1 MKGGIHMAI
10 KIGHASIDENGK
22 IKNGQAGDQSGKEVC
37 IRTWYSKP
45 WQYILR
51 CKDANKAEL
60 MAQACE
66 AGCNNPN
73 IGYDQYQR
81 NTLNTQAQKVG
92 YKLQNIKTKCECDC
106 SSFMTVCAQA
116 AGINIPYNGSN
127 APTTSTMK
135 TAFTSTGQF
144 DVLNSSKYL
153 TSDAYLKR
161 GDILVKSGSHTVMAL
176 QNGGAINNTMT
187 LAIDISSY
195 QGNINFSSVKSSGI
209 SKALIKIVD
218 KSMNPEKKF
227 EEYYR
232 GCQNAGIDVI
242 GVYNY
247 SYATTVTKAKTDA
260 QKVLSV
266 LGNRKTTVWLDV
278 EDKSQQGLGT
288 TLKDVINTY
297 QNVIEGAGYT
307 FGVYTGM
314 SFYTSYI
321 KPYASQINCDNWWIA
336 RYYNGYNKMGVSQ
349 KPNENYNPS
358 KTIGRDICMWQYT
371 SSGQVPGISGNVDIN
386 IIYNEPGSSNV
397 SVPTTPP
404 SNSVFIGKVT
414 TSSGN
419 LNIRQGPGTNYPVV
433 GSLPKGKIVQINGI
447 MNDFYMTI
455 YGFVS
460 KDYISQV
467 IGKVSNCTALN
478 MRSTPSSASSS
489 NILTT
494 LKVGDEIALLSEQG
508 NWYQGTDSRGTTGW
522 VSKSY
527 IKVL

>member
-1 MKGGIHMAI
+1 MITIAI
-10 KIGHASIDENGK
+10 KIGHASIDENNK
-22 IKNGQAGDQSGKEVC
+22 IKNGQAGDQTGKEVC

-51 CKDANKAEL
+51 CKDSEKAEM

-66 AGCNNPN
+66 SGCNNPN
-73 IGYDQYQR
+73 IGYDQNQR
-81 NTLNTQAQKVG
+81 NTLNTQAKKVG
-92 YKLQNIKTKCECDC
+92 YKLQNIKAKCECDC

-116 AGINIPYNGSN
+116 AGINVPYNGTN

-144 DVLNSSKYL
+144 EVLTSSKYL
-153 TSDAYLKR
+153 TSDAFLKR
-161 GDILVKSGSHTVMAL
+161 GDILVKPGSHTVMAL
-176 QNGGAINNTMT
+176 ENGGEINNTMA

-195 QGNINFSSVKSSGI
+195 QGTINFSQVKASGI
-209 SKALIKIVD
+209 SKALIKLVS
-218 KSMNPEKKF
+218 KSMAPEAKF
-227 EEYYR
+227 EEYYK
-232 GCQNAGIDVI
+232 GCLDSGIDVI

-247 SYATTVTKAKTDA
+247 SYATTVAKAKSDA

-288 TLKDVINTY
+288 TLKDIINTY
-297 QNVIEGAGYT
+297 QNVIEGAGCT

-314 SFYTSYI
+314 SFYTSYL
-321 KPYASQINCDNWWIA
+321 KPYASQINCNNWWIA
-336 RYYNGYNKMGVSQ
+336 RYYNGYKKMDVSQ

-358 KTIGRDICMWQYT
+358 KTISRDICMWQYT
-371 SSGQVPGISGNVDIN
+371 SSGQVPGINGNVDIN
-386 IIYNEPGSSNV
+386 IIYKEPSSTT

-414 TSSGN
+414 TSYGN
-419 LNIRQGPGTNYPVV
+419 LNIRQGPGQNYPIV
-433 GSLPKGKIVQINGI
+433 GSLSKGKVVQINGE
-447 MNDFYMTI
+447 MQGFYMTI

-460 KDYISQV
+460 KDYISQAV
-467 IGKVSNCTALN
+467 GQVYNCTALN
-478 MRSTPSSASSS
+478 LRSTPIADPT
-489 NILTT
+489 NKNVVKT
-494 LKVGDEIALLSEQG
+494 LKAGDEIALLSEQG
-508 NWYQGTDSRGTTGW
+508 NWYQGTDSKGTTGW

-527 IKVL
+527 IKIL